1 MSKTKR
7 VRVQWNGPTYM
18 TPVNGG
24 HELFKEEGK
33 WDYGMHVRGDMLT
46 VFRSD
51 AESDSRFIILGGV
64 SEKDAEDEIGS
75 EKTDEAPVDD
85 DQVSVPLAADKQ
97 PPEVKTEAD
106 KPSPKKK

>member
-7 VRVQWNGPTYM
+7 VRVQWNGPTYS

-24 HELFKEEGK
+24 KELFAAEGV

-46 VFRSD
+46 VYRSD
-51 AESDSRFIILGGV
+51 AERDSRFVILGGV

-75 EKTDEAPVDD
+75 EKTDETPVDD
-85 DQVSVPLAADKQ
+85 GQVSTPLADDKQ

-106 KPSPKKK
+106 KPPAKKK